1 MAVTCTLSTTITVSA
16 VSVSVSGVGPS
27 PPAVRAAAA
36 EASSNR
42 GMTSDLR
49 CMYRL
54 RLSGV
59 QSNGF
64 ISVGA
69 ILIYEEARHIPSG
82 ST

>member
-16 VSVSVSGVGPS
+16 VSVSGVGPS

-42 GMTSDLR
+42 SMTSDLR